1 MLLSVHPL
9 NRKKSTNAEEEKYCL
24 KVMMSLLKVN
34 YKMDFQIYN
43 YFLQSQLIKIWIRIG
58 ALKGSI

>member
-1 MLLSVHPL
+1 
-9 NRKKSTNAEEEKYCL
+9 
-24 KVMMSLLKVN
+24 MSLLKVN
-34 YKMDFQIYN
+34 YEMDFQIYN